1 VGSPV
6 TEAVGLFKMINTN
19 GDDIASLRRLISVS
33 PAEESESREWAE
45 QSPVLRGRI
54 EAMLRFRG
62 EVAREFDRLL
72 AATSR

>member
-1 VGSPV
+1 VVSPV
-6 TEAVGLFKMINTN
+6 TEAVGFFKMINTN

-33 PAEESESREWAE
+33 PAEESELREWAE
-45 QSPVLRGRI
+45 HSPALRVRI

-62 EVAREFDRLL
+62 EVGREFDRLL